1 MLDILLYKE
10 YNSNMKFT
18 FDREKTD
25 KLLFAFFN
33 ATKIPISLFDLNF
46 QCISS
51 FDEMPRY
58 CKNILSTTGL
68 ENSCAVCDNNH
79 FDIVTKT
86 KKTMTYTCH
95 AGICEVLAPVMYGD
109 EVIAYLMLGRFRDEE
124 HIYSSEEKMC
134 AAMEKYNIPIKVQK
148 EAYYALP
155 VVSSSVLHSAIT
167 LAKACVQL
175 MWTEQIIQ
183 TKSDLTATRIEEYIR
198 EKIGNG
204 EKLTVD
210 MLCEKFY
217 LTKPSLLAVFHR
229 EFNDSPGNY
238 ILNYRINKAKKLLR
252 ETSLSIQEISE
263 KSCFT
268 DYNYFS
274 RIFRKKL
281 GMSPSTYRRKGD
293 NSEDL

>member
-1 MLDILLYKE
+1 
-10 YNSNMKFT
+10 MKFT

-33 ATKIPISLFDLNF
+33 ATKIPISLFDLDF
-46 QCISS
+46 LCISS
-51 FDEMPRY
+51 FDEMPAY
-58 CKNILSTTGL
+58 CKNILSTKGF

-79 FDIVTKT
+79 FNLVTKT
-86 KKTMTYTCH
+86 KKTMIYTCH

-109 EVIAYLMLGRFRDEE
+109 KVIAYLMLGRFRDEE
-124 HIYSSEEKMC
+124 HVYSSEEKMC
-134 AAMEKYNIPIKVQK
+134 AAMEKYHISPESQK
-148 EAYYALP
+148 DAYFALP
-155 VVSSSVLHSAIT
+155 VVSSSVLHSAIK

-175 MWTEQIIQ
+175 MWAEQIIQ
-183 TKSDLTATRIEEYIR
+183 AKSDLTATRIEEYIR

-210 MLCEKFY
+210 MLCKKFY

-238 ILNYRINKAKKLLR
+238 ILSYRINIAKKLLR
-252 ETSLSIQEISE
+252 ETPLSIQEISE
-263 KSCFT
+263 KSSFT

-274 RIFRKKL
+274 RIFRKKI
-281 GMSPSTYRRKGD
+281 GMSPSAYRRKKED
-293 NSEDL
+293 SEEL

>member
-1 MLDILLYKE
+1 
-10 YNSNMKFT
+10 MKFT
-18 FDREKTD
+18 FDQEKTD

-33 ATKIPISLFDLNF
+33 ATKIPISLFDLDF

-51 FDEMPRY
+51 FDEMPLY
-58 CKNILSTTGL
+58 CKNILSTKGF
-68 ENSCAVCDNNH
+68 ENSCTVCDNNH
-79 FDIVTKT
+79 FDLVTKT
-86 KKTMTYTCH
+86 KKTMIYTCH

-124 HIYSSEEKMC
+124 RVYSSEEKMC
-134 AAMEKYNIPIKVQK
+134 ASMEKYHISPESQK
-148 EAYYALP
+148 DAYFALP
-155 VVSSSVLHSAIT
+155 VVSSSVLHSAIK

-175 MWTEQIIQ
+175 MWAEQIIQ
-183 TKSDLTATRIEEYIR
+183 AKSDLTATRIEEYIR
-198 EKIGNG
+198 ENIGNG

-210 MLCEKFY
+210 MLCKKFY

-238 ILNYRINKAKKLLR
+238 ILNYRINIAKKLLR
-252 ETSLSIQEISE
+252 ETSLSVSEISE
-263 KSCFT
+263 KSSFT

-281 GMSPSTYRRKGD
+281 GMSPSAYRKKKD
-293 NSEDL
+293 DSEEL